1 MAFFNWLFARSQRGT
16 FILRIEDTDR
26 SRSTEEYERSIL
38 EDFHWL
44 GLDWDEGPDIG
55 GPVSPYRQT
64 ERTHLYRQYAEKL
77 LTRDA
82 AYYCYCSAEELV
94 AERRQAEAEKRP
106 YRYSGRCRHLSPE
119 ERARFVSDGRRPTI
133 RLRIHDFGQTIVV
146 NDLVRGRVEFDPQ
159 YLDDHIIVR
168 ADGSPLYNFAN
179 VVDDHTMT
187 ITHIIRGIEHLSN
200 TPKQW
205 VMYWALGWDPPQVAH
220 LSNILGADH
229 KKLSKRTGDTAVRDY
244 KKEGFLPEAL
254 LNFFALMAWYPEEN
268 REIYSVP
275 ELVERFRIADLG
287 KTSPIFDLAKLT
299 WMNGVY
305 MRDLLA
311 KNPDRIAALCLEI
324 LQDAGRIP
332 REVTPEMRAYVARVV
347 EVLGERLKVARDIL
361 TNGDFFF
368 NETVSYDP
376 DAAQKYFSQKQT
388 AKVLER
394 LRDRVVQAQQ
404 FDAAAVETVIRE
416 LATELGVESREII
429 HPVRVAL
436 TGKTVGPGLFE
447 LMALLGRERVIK
459 RLDGAISW
467 IRRSAVS

>member
-1 MAFFNWLFARSQRGT
+1 
-16 FILRIEDTDR
+16 
-26 SRSTEEYERSIL
+26 
-38 EDFHWL
+38 
-44 GLDWDEGPDIG
+44 
-55 GPVSPYRQT
+55 
-64 ERTHLYRQYAEKL
+64 
-77 LTRDA
+77 
-82 AYYCYCSAEELV
+82 
-94 AERRQAEAEKRP
+94 
-106 YRYSGRCRHLSPE
+106 
-119 ERARFVSDGRRPTI
+119 
-133 RLRIHDFGQTIVV
+133 
-146 NDLVRGRVEFDPQ
+146 
-159 YLDDHIIVR
+159 
-168 ADGSPLYNFAN
+168 
-179 VVDDHTMT
+179 
-187 ITHIIRGIEHLSN
+187 
-200 TPKQW
+200 
-205 VMYWALGWDPPQVAH
+205 MYWALGWDPPQVAH

-376 DAAQKYFSQKQT
+376 DAAQKYFSQNQT

-447 LMALLGRERVIK
+447 LMALLGRERVSK
-459 RLDGAISW
+459 RLDGAMSW